1 MKKKKAFLK
10 LNQYKSNDVC
20 FCIELKCFYLM
31 LFSIY
36 HEESQTRACERN
48 KKKKMRERERA
59 ILRDKKRKR
68 EKVFE
73 NEESTDKIDRFI

>member
-1 MKKKKAFLK
+1 
-10 LNQYKSNDVC
+10 
-20 FCIELKCFYLM
+20 
-31 LFSIY
+31 
-36 HEESQTRACERN
+36 
-48 KKKKMRERERA
+48 MRERERA